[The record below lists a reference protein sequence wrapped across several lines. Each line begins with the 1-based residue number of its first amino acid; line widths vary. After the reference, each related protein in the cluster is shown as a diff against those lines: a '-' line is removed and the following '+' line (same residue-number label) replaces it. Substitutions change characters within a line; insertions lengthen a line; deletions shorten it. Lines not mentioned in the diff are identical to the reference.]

1 MSDNKSKPSTMKSNP
16 EDNESNPKD
25 VNLKEDSNDGV
36 VTRVIEV
43 FDGEILR

>member
-1 MSDNKSKPSTMKSNP
+1 MSDNESKPSILESNSK
-16 EDNESNPKD
+16 DNEPNRKD
-25 VNLKEDSNDGV
+25 INLNKDSNDGV